1 MGYQIVTP
9 FAVNK
14 KNGDNNG
21 YIKKDVIKMTV
32 PKLENKE
39 NANSEIKRIET
50 THKPYKALRNRIC
63 GIGLILLGVASI
75 AVQSGMETTNGTAAV
90 MLLVMGLT
98 AVFSKE

>member
-21 YIKKDVIKMTV
+21 YIKKDVIKMTA
-32 PKLENKE
+32 PRLKHKE
-39 NANSEIKRIET
+39 DTKPQITYTETPHKASKR
-50 THKPYKALRNRIC
+50 LSDRLC
-63 GIGLILLGVASI
+63 GIALIALGMLSAKLT
-75 AVQSGMETTNGTAAV
+75 GDGTAAV

-98 AVFSKE
+98 AVFGKD

>member
-39 NANSEIKRIET
+39 NANSEIKHIET
-50 THKPYKALRNRIC
+50 AHKPYKALHNRHMRNRIDTSGSGFNSRTERYGDNERDCC
-63 GIGLILLGVASI
+63 GY
-75 AVQSGMETTNGTAAV
+75 AVGYGIDGGIQ
-90 MLLVMGLT
+90 
-98 AVFSKE
+98 